1 MSYPATKESPAENP
15 TAIEMVEQVDTS
27 AEVAG
32 FKDAHQAA
40 VAAALVPV
48 GGVYLTPEE
57 MKMVRRDQNDTFGK
71 SKADPSSSTVE

>member
-1 MSYPATKESPAENP
+1 MSYPETKE
-15 TAIEMVEQVDTS
+15 TAAGNAAAVEIIERVETS
-27 AEVAG
+27 AEIGG

-57 MKMVRRDQNDTFGK
+57 MKMVRREQNYN
-71 SKADPSSSTVE
+71 V

>member
-1 MSYPATKESPAENP
+1 MTKEKPATD
-15 TAIEMVEQVDTS
+15 MVENVDAS
-27 AEVAG
+27 ADEVVG

-57 MKMVRRDQNDTFGK
+57 MKMVRSFVMSRNDMTTHKLGLK
-71 SKADPSSSTVE
+71 SKTLS